1 MSTPSPAPTEQSV
14 AELIRSLSAETGEL
28 VRQEIAVLRSDL
40 ESQAKRA
47 GASAGLLGGA
57 AVLGLGAFGALTA
70 SLIAGIGRHVRPS
83 RAAFLVAAAYGGG
96 AAAAAMSAREQ
107 LRKVGPEAAEAIQ
120 RDVKAATQGVR
131 EGAAA

>member
-1 MSTPSPAPTEQSV
+1 MSVPSPASPEQSI
-14 AELIRSLSAETGEL
+14 AELLRSLSAETGEL
-28 VRQEIAVLRSDL
+28 VRQEIALLRSDL

-57 AVLGLGAFGALTA
+57 AILGLGAFGALTA
-70 SLIAGIGRHVRPS
+70 SLIAGLGRRVRPS

-107 LRKVGPEAAEAIQ
+107 LRKVGPEAAQAIQ

-131 EGAAA
+131 EGAAG

>member
-40 ESQAKRA
+40 ETQAKRA

-107 LRKVGPEAAEAIQ
+107 LRKVGPETAEAIQ

-131 EGAAA
+131 EVAAA